1 MLRFIKLSLRNASFL
16 MNLQHLYVRILLFSV
31 LLLFSVHQSLYYVPI
46 SLDDTL
52 INIMLHHKNNA
63 QYMGAML

>member
-46 SLDDTL
+46 SRDDTL